1 MIVFLLEL
9 LMMVLV
15 TKRQLQRIIL
25 AIAIVNQMCLD
36 AAVTSASLGTG
47 GFDYRQVDVV
57 KVSVWNLL

>member
-1 MIVFLLEL
+1 
-9 LMMVLV
+9 MMVLV

-57 KVSVWNLL
+57 KVSV